1 MYKRQDTNSARRK
14 HQSPSRERRKG
25 VEKSSSTPLQLD
37 KKRQMIE
44 NSLEKR
50 RRQKEEEERVEVP
63 PPDYDYDQGEEKAEE
78 RKDKRSFWQK
88 ITGKKKE
95 GDHKKEKSREK

>member
-1 MYKRQDTNSARRK
+1 MVRRK
-14 HQSPSRERRKG
+14 HQSPSRERSKY
-25 VEKSSSTPLQLD
+25 VEKNSSTPLQLD
-37 KKRQMIE
+37 KKKQMIK

-50 RRQKEEEERVEVP
+50 RQQKEEEEKVEVP
-63 PPDYDYDQGEEKAEE
+63 PPDYDCDKEEEKGEE

-95 GDHKKEKSREK
+95 GDYKKEKSTEK

>member
-1 MYKRQDTNSARRK
+1 MVRRK
-14 HQSPSRERRKG
+14 HQSPSRERRKC
-25 VEKSSSTPLQLD
+25 VEKKSSTPLQLD
-37 KKRQMIE
+37 KKKQMIK

-50 RRQKEEEERVEVP
+50 RQQKEEEEKVEVP
-63 PPDYDYDQGEEKAEE
+63 PPDYDCDKEEEKGEE

-95 GDHKKEKSREK
+95 GDYKKEKSKEK